1 MGVEVGTGVGVRVT
15 VGVGTGVEVGTG
27 VGVRVTVG
35 VGTGVEVGTG
45 VGVRVTVGVGMGVEV
60 GTGVGV
66 RVTVGVGTGV
76 VGVGVGVLIPNAF
89 AALIFPRLR
98 LFLREKGDYHRIQG
112 FYFLSVHQ
120 SEKETGIL
128 KGLQLRNV
136 RCCHRCPIQVGIS
149 TGFRCAVNA
158 DARSGQIN

>member
-89 AALIFPRLR
+89 AAFNLPPVATFPEREGRLSQDPR
-98 LFLREKGDYHRIQG
+98 ILLFICAPVREGDWDFKRAATPVTYGAAID
-112 FYFLSVHQ
+112 V
-120 SEKETGIL
+120 
-128 KGLQLRNV
+128 
-136 RCCHRCPIQVGIS
+136 P
-149 TGFRCAVNA
+149 FR
-158 DARSGQIN
+158 